1 MGKKHAVSALIFQYF
16 LFCFSFVKYESILLS
31 GIHNATVVC
40 GGWKTGITKP
50 SEGHEHLVLLV
61 LMGGPCL
68 GLGRFVVKLTGG
80 ATCYEEWTPAGIL
93 PFLSYLGQMLVVEA
107 EISHAELPCSEI
119 CGSCNYAIFFCPG
132 NTPLLPKL
140 LAIDP
145 PETLPWPLLFFRRP
159 VLHAEVHWQYLKPV
173 LPVKFSHRQTTD
185 PFSNCASQCFFCLE
199 LFKVPE
205 QISRHWE
212 NQPWY
217 SFRKK
222 FQYARQRA
230 AVPTLKQRW
239 CCPDWKS
246 IFNCL

>member
-1 MGKKHAVSALIFQYF
+1 MRS
-16 LFCFSFVKYESILLS
+16 
-31 GIHNATVVC
+31 
-40 GGWKTGITKP
+40 
-50 SEGHEHLVLLV
+50 EHLLAYCPFSATLV
-61 LMGGPCL
+61 RCLWWRQRYLMQNYHAL
-68 GLGRFVVKLTGG
+68 K
-80 ATCYEEWTPAGIL
+80 Y
-93 PFLSYLGQMLVVEA
+93 VEA
-107 EISHAELPCSEI
+107 VIMQF
-119 CGSCNYAIFFCPG
+119 FFCPG